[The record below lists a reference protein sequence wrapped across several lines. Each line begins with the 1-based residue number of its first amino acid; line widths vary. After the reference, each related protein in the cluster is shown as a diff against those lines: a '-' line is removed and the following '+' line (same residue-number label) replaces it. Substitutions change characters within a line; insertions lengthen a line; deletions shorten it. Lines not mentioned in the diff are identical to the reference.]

1 MKKQALLAALAAM
14 IGISSTAQTGITK
27 LDINTGSGSSYPLHI
42 IPFGSGVA
50 CYATNG
56 SKGWELHTTDGTTA
70 PVMVADLNPLAG
82 SAIGQFFNRPMG
94 VIQSKLYFTG
104 DNGSSGYELFKYTGS
119 GTPSVIDIE
128 LGSGS
133 SSPDNFAVLNN
144 ILYFRASTSTEGYE
158 LWSYDPNVTLPT
170 RLTDIRTGTDS
181 SLTGSV
187 IAFNNKIYFT
197 ADNNGNNNELWVYD
211 PALQMTQIVADI
223 NATGSSNPM
232 HLTVLN
238 NKLYFSADDGSY
250 GRELYVYDGI
260 NPPTRLTD
268 AGTGSFDGMP
278 DTKAPLITYYNN
290 KIYFVGSNTSAEK
303 QIYVYDAT
311 TGNATVAA
319 STNGANSSEPSWL
332 TLYNGK
338 IYFAANNDT
347 KGIEMWS
354 FDGTNTPKLEIEL
367 CTGANNSNPQQ
378 LTPVGDNL
386 YFRAIDCGGVGEELF
401 RYNYKEVSVTNI
413 SFDGKATLFPNPA
426 TTTAILQLQLNKAEN
441 ILVSIT
447 DMQGR
452 TVYTTGMQ
460 NMPAGETNVALPTA
474 RLQPGIY
481 NCSVTSST
489 GSKYY
494 STQLVVK

>member
-14 IGISSTAQTGITK
+14 IGTGSLAQTGITK
-27 LDINTGSGSSYPLHI
+27 LDMNIGSGPSYPIHI
-42 IPFGSGVA
+42 IPFGAGVA

-56 SKGWELHTTDGTTA
+56 SRGWELHTTDGTSA

-82 SAIGQFFNRPMG
+82 SAVGQFFNRPVA

-104 DNGSSGYELFKYTGS
+104 DNGASGYELFKYTGTGS
-119 GTPSVIDIE
+119 PTITDIE
-128 LGSGS
+128 IGTGS
-133 SSPDNFAVLNN
+133 SSPDNFVVLNN
-144 ILYFRASTSTEGYE
+144 VLYFRASSSTEGYE
-158 LWSYDPNVTLPT
+158 LWSYDPNVTTPI
-170 RLTDIRTGTDS
+170 RLTDIRTGIDS
-181 SLTGSV
+181 SVTGN
-187 IAFNNKIYFT
+187 IIPFNNKIYFT
-197 ADNNGNNNELWVYD
+197 ADDNGNNNELWEYN
-211 PALQMTQIVADI
+211 PTIQIAQIVDNI
-223 NATGSSNPM
+223 NASGSSNPM

-238 NKLYFSADDGSY
+238 NKLYFSADDGIN

-260 NPPTRLTD
+260 SAPTRLTD
-268 AGTGSFDGMP
+268 VGTGSFDGMP
-278 DTKAPLITYYNN
+278 DTKAPLITYFNN
-290 KIYFVGSNTSAEK
+290 KLYFIGMNTNADK
-303 QIYVYDAT
+303 QIYVYDAG

-338 IYFAANNDT
+338 IYFAAYNDT
-347 KGIEMWS
+347 KGIELWS
-354 FDGTNTPKLEIEL
+354 FDGANTPKIEIEL
-367 CTGANNSNPQQ
+367 CTGTNSSNPQQ

-401 RYNYKEVSVTNI
+401 RYNFREVSVSNL

-426 TTTAILQLQLNKAEN
+426 TTTATLQLQLNKAEN